1 MAKGLCITSERHI
14 AGLVFTCPSP
24 RSARYGLWERT
35 SFTRSVTR
43 KARLRLGEINKL
55 APVRYSIVKSLLSL
69 LYKSIT

>member
-1 MAKGLCITSERHI
+1 MAKGLRVTSERHI

-43 KARLRLGEINKL
+43 KARLRTG
-55 APVRYSIVKSLLSL
+55 RSISFLP
-69 LYKSIT
+69 